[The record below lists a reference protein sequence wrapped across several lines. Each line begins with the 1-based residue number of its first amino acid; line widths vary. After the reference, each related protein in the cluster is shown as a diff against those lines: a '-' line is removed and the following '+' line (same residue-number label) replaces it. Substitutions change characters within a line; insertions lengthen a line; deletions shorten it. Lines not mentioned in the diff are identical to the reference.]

1 MLTFHHLL
9 AFFEKQFQE
18 EIDSIQSTSPL
29 QLYVPIAY
37 SLAGGGKRIRPV
49 LLLHTASLF
58 SDNIAPFYPAA
69 VAMELFHN
77 FTLLHDD
84 IMDHAE
90 IRRGEPTVHLR
101 YGENAA
107 ILSGDAMSIM
117 AFQYLSKCNPSK
129 HSQIIPLFS
138 TTALG
143 VCEGQQYDM
152 EFEERD
158 QVPIPD
164 YLEMIRLKT
173 AVLIACSLQ
182 MGAIL
187 AGANEK
193 SSKLLYDFGIKIG
206 IAFQLQDDWLDVYG
220 DEQTFG
226 KQIGGDI
233 CENKKTFILLKAM
246 EMSDE
251 TDRSILMNWIKKT
264 DFEPKE
270 KIRAVREI
278 FTRSGAGQATKT
290 LMRQYHDQAMESL
303 NQLSIPESDK
313 LELRVFAGS
322 VVERV
327 K

>member
-1 MLTFHHLL
+1 
-9 AFFEKQFQE
+9 
-18 EIDSIQSTSPL
+18 
-29 QLYVPIAY
+29 
-37 SLAGGGKRIRPV
+37 
-49 LLLHTASLF
+49 
-58 SDNIAPFYPAA
+58 
-69 VAMELFHN
+69 
-77 FTLLHDD
+77 
-84 IMDHAE
+84 
-90 IRRGEPTVHLR
+90 
-101 YGENAA
+101 
-107 ILSGDAMSIM
+107 M

-313 LELRVFAGS
+313 LELRNFAGS